1 MLKGSYRSLLL
12 LLVILLMTGGFT
24 DGQTVTDPESEY
36 IRIRSL
42 AISGDFTGAEP
53 AARDLVKQ
61 YPDYGDARVLLGR
74 ILAWQGRY
82 NEGAAVIDTL
92 LQSDPDNADALE
104 AASDIR
110 RWSRDRSQQNTPP
123 TDVRAGYLFDTFS
136 EPYERL
142 WQVFSLGAGHRF
154 SWGTAVASV
163 NLGHMS
169 PEPDP
174 LLPVH
179 ANSLQL
185 SAEAWPELSKTNY
198 AYIAYAYSPGDWF
211 PRHRAAL
218 ELWQSFPAGWAVS
231 AGANYYYFTRSI
243 YIGTVSLEK
252 YLGNYWFSA
261 RSYFYFKD
269 IGVTTSFYLTAR
281 RYFDITDYLQLT
293 VGAGTAPDEPVNI
306 ISDLER
312 QKASSVRLTY
322 FNQISSHWAV
332 RAGAGYSYEKY
343 SDTGYRNRFEG
354 SLGIIRGIGKVK

>member
-1 MLKGSYRSLLL
+1 MHHSRFISLLL
-12 LLVILLMTGGFT
+12 ALVIMGMTAGILHA
-24 DGQTVTDPESEY
+24 QTVTDPEQEY
-36 IRIRSL
+36 ARIRSL
-42 AISGDFTGAEP
+42 AITGDYQEAET
-53 AARDLVKQ
+53 AARVLVKQ
-61 YPDYGDARVLLGR
+61 YPGYGDARILLGR

-82 NEGAAVIDTL
+82 DEGAAVIDTL
-92 LQSDPDNADALE
+92 LATDPDNSDALE
-104 AASDIR
+104 ALSNIR

-136 EPYERL
+136 EPYDRL

-163 NLGHMS
+163 NMGHMS

-174 LLPVH
+174 LSPIH
-179 ANSLQL
+179 ANSLQFA
-185 SAEAWPELSKTNY
+185 AEAWPELTKTNY

-218 ELWQSFPAGWAVS
+218 ELWQSFTGGWAAS

-293 VGAGTAPDEPVNI
+293 IGAGTAPDEPVNI

-312 QKASSVRLTY
+312 QKATS
-322 FNQISSHWAV
+322 A
-332 RAGAGYSYEKY
+332 RAR
-343 SDTGYRNRFEG
+343 DMTGNTFI
-354 SLGIIRGIGKVK
+354 LLFLFL